1 MKLLKS
7 LVMVWCLCLLG
18 GSIKA
23 MPVSGGEGAITLGNL
38 SFKTLTSWVSG
49 IDSVTSVIP
58 FTRAGNLI
66 ILQGKADTT
75 AGNFILDTGA
85 QHLVLNIIYF
95 RDYPKIPVK
104 GAERTS
110 VAGVSAPVIKTI
122 VKSFV
127 FGEMKFVRPKA
138 DLIDLG
144 HIENTKGIKI
154 LGLLGME
161 LFRQCEVIIDY
172 ENSLLYVHQIAKKQ
186 AQTYK
191 SSLLADTSAY
201 QTVPISLNDNRI
213 VARLEMDGKN
223 LDFIIDCGAETN
235 LLDSRLPNK
244 VFENVIIT
252 GRVLVNGTG
261 TRKIEALSGSANKLT
276 LGGTA
281 IGAMPVLITNLGNT
295 CFSYNG
301 CIQGVL
307 GFDFLSFNKNKIGFN
322 FVTRKMY
329 IWK

>member
-1 MKLLKS
+1 MPGS
-7 LVMVWCLCLLG
+7 ETG
-18 GSIKA
+18 GSI
-23 MPVSGGEGAITLGNL
+23 SLGNL
-38 SFKTLTSWVSG
+38 TFRTLPSPFAG
-49 IDSVTSVIP
+49 PDSVTSVIP

-66 ILQGKADTT
+66 ILQGTADSTS
-75 AGNFILDTGA
+75 GNFILDTGA

-95 RDYPKIPVK
+95 RQYPKIPVK
-104 GAERTS
+104 GTERTS
-110 VAGVSAPVIKTI
+110 VSGTAAPAIRTQ
-122 VKSFV
+122 VKNFA

-144 HIENTKGIKI
+144 HIENTKGIRI

-161 LFRQCEVIIDY
+161 LFRQCELIIDY

-186 AQTYK
+186 AQTYRSK
-191 SSLLADTSAY
+191 LLADTTAY
-201 QTVPISLNDNRI
+201 QTVPIDLKDNRI
-213 VARLEMDGKN
+213 VARLVMEGKN

-235 LLDSRLPNK
+235 LLDSRLSNK

-261 TRKIEALSGSANKLT
+261 TKKVEALTGTANNLT
-276 LGGTA
+276 LGNQA
-281 IGAMPVLITNLGNT
+281 IGSMPVLITNLGNT